1 MKSIINS
8 CVSVGKRRKF
18 QPKTGTANA
27 LTTVKSMLLSVKVTI
42 TEEEKLEDATPI
54 AYVVLDTIND
64 HP

>member
-1 MKSIINS
+1 
-8 CVSVGKRRKF
+8 
-18 QPKTGTANA
+18 
-27 LTTVKSMLLSVKVTI
+27 MLLSVKETI